1 MELRLKK
8 DKIMNNDS
16 DFDLAMQK
24 IWREGALIS
33 EKINENVSSIIYS
46 ESDVMVVSDK
56 ATTKGS
62 YKWETNS
69 GQLTNMNKHGS
80 TGNTNASKEVIKS
93 SVLTM
98 RCTPSEKAKWVNAAK
113 GQKLAEWVTEALNSE
128 AEKRPQ

>member
-24 IWREGALIS
+24 IWTNGALVS
-33 EKINENVSSIIYS
+33 EKRK
-46 ESDVMVVSDK
+46 SDDS
-56 ATTKGS
+56 
-62 YKWETNS
+62 
-69 GQLTNMNKHGS
+69 LKHGS
-80 TGNTNASKEVIKS
+80 TGNTNASKEVTKS

-113 GQKLAEWVTEALNSE
+113 GQKLAEWVTEALNNE

>member
-1 MELRLKK
+1 M
-8 DKIMNNDS
+8 INDS

-33 EKINENVSSIIYS
+33 EKRKSDDLSSIIYS

-56 ATTKGS
+56 ATAKGS

-80 TGNTNASKEVIKS
+80 FGNTNASKEDTKS
-93 SVLTM
+93 SVLTV
-98 RCTPSEKAKWVNAAK
+98 RCYPHEKAAWVNAAK
-113 GQKLAEWVTEALNSE
+113 GQKLAEFVTTALND
-128 AEKRPQ
+128 AAKKKNRL

>member
-1 MELRLKK
+1 M
-8 DKIMNNDS
+8 INDS

-33 EKINENVSSIIYS
+33 EKRKSDDLSSIIYS

-56 ATTKGS
+56 ATAKGS

-69 GQLTNMNKHGS
+69 GQLTNMNEHGS
-80 TGNTNASKEVIKS
+80 TGNTNASKEITKS

-113 GQKLAEWVTEALNSE
+113 GQKLAQWVTESLNN
-128 AEKRPQ
+128 AAQKKTT

>member
-1 MELRLKK
+1 
-8 DKIMNNDS
+8 MNNDS

-33 EKINENVSSIIYS
+33 EKISEDVSSIIYS
-46 ESDVMVVSDK
+46 ESDVMMLSDK
-56 ATTKGS
+56 ATDKGS

-69 GQLTNMNKHGS
+69 EQLTNMNKHGS
-80 TGNTNASKEVIKS
+80 IGNTNAAKEVTKS

-113 GQKLAEWVTEALNSE
+113 GQKLAEWVTEALNNE
-128 AEKRPQ
+128 AEKRPHK

>member
-1 MELRLKK
+1 
-8 DKIMNNDS
+8 MNNDS

-24 IWREGALIS
+24 IWTNGALVS
-33 EKINENVSSIIYS
+33 EKISEDVSSIIYS
-46 ESDVMVVSDK
+46 ESDVMMLSDK
-56 ATTKGS
+56 ATDKGS

-80 TGNTNASKEVIKS
+80 IGNTNASKEVTKS

-113 GQKLAEWVTEALNSE
+113 GQKLAEWVTEALNNE
-128 AEKRPQ
+128 AEKRPHK